1 VTDYRSKFQKVL
13 AVAIHPGTID
23 NEALAAFARI
33 RELARQNPALIH
45 PPEPPRARAAQPP
58 VQTTLTSTITGVHP
72 DWLLIFI
79 SILSKTGHELDAK
92 YRIDFD
98 FSKVPIAVTTICVG
112 TEAQCDTYGR
122 NITWCVNYINNK
134 MKKPKV

>member
-1 VTDYRSKFQKVL
+1 VADDRSKFQKVL

-33 RELARQNPALIH
+33 RELARQNPDLVH
-45 PPEPPRARAAQPP
+45 PPEPPRVPAVELQ
-58 VQTTLTSTITGVHP
+58 VQTTLTSTITGIHP
-72 DWLLIFI
+72 DWLLIFT
-79 SILSKTGHELDAK
+79 SILSKTGHELGVK

-112 TEAQCDTYGR
+112 TEVQCDAYGR
-122 NITWCVNYINNK
+122 NISWCVNYINDK
-134 MKKPKV
+134 VKKSKL